1 MMLIFRSLVV
11 SLFLLILVGCASV
24 TRGTKEVF
32 VIETDPSGAMAR
44 SSDGWQ
50 CTTPCSMSVK
60 RRGGFVVTITKDG
73 YETVSSTINSSV
85 DTAGGAAMAGNVI
98 IGGLVGA
105 AVDGMTGSMHSH
117 KPNPLVVK
125 MEKSED

>member
-1 MMLIFRSLVV
+1 MQTLMKALFILSLAA
-11 SLFLLILVGCASV
+11 LVFGCASV

-32 VIETDPSGAMAR
+32 VVETTPSGAKAV

-60 RRGGFVVTITKDG
+60 RRGSFVVTVTKEG

-98 IGGLVGA
+98 VGGLVGA

-117 KPNPLVVK
+117 KPNPLVITL
-125 MEKSED
+125 EKIEK

>member
-1 MMLIFRSLVV
+1 M
-11 SLFLLILVGCASV
+11 
-24 TRGTKEVF
+24 
-32 VIETDPSGAMAR
+32 
-44 SSDGWQ
+44 
-50 CTTPCSMSVK
+50 
-60 RRGGFVVTITKDG
+60 VTITKDG